1 MSKTNGTGSFEI
13 YDERNDFYHEI
24 VNSPFYDGDVPCP
37 LSNRVY
43 ISQLFRFAR
52 VCCNVNNFTNIRP
65 FLTARLLKQGNRYH
79 KIRKLFSKFYHIHTD
94 LIVKYK
100 FV

>member
-1 MSKTNGTGSFEI
+1 MLSIDNPHFKQMIGQIYATELQLNETNSFETGAPYWTCTNGTGSFEI

-43 ISQLFRFAR
+43 IS
-52 VCCNVNNFTNIRP
+52 
-65 FLTARLLKQGNRYH
+65 
-79 KIRKLFSKFYHIHTD
+79 
-94 LIVKYK
+94 
-100 FV
+100 